1 MHTMPREDVKRK
13 LLASVER
20 TPSPPRSAEVL
31 RAMLVLGGACLA
43 ALGIFAEVG
52 GVRGTGRPL
61 TLMVGTALGS
71 CAVAGLGA
79 NILLG
84 RGRKM
89 LGRPRSTLAF
99 AAVLLPLA
107 LLSWRVLYSAQFA
120 HGLDR

>member
-1 MHTMPREDVKRK
+1 MDSILRFYKRC
-13 LLASVER
+13 
-20 TPSPPRSAEVL
+20 L
-31 RAMLVLGGACLA
+31 RDEQDIKGQSGGACLA

-61 TLMVGTALGS
+61 TLMVGTALGP

-89 LGRPRSTLAF
+89 PGRPRSTLAF